1 MKQYWQEI
9 YKQKKHIS
17 LWPWSDLISEFKSLN
32 INKKI
37 NILEIGCGSG
47 ANIPFFLKQNC
58 NYHAIDKS
66 SHIINK
72 LKKKYPKL
80 KKNLIIS
87 NLLNDFSFKKKQF
100 DLIFDRAAISHNH
113 IHDIRKIIYK
123 STNLLQN
130 KGYFIG
136 IDWYSESS
144 SEYKKTRKKN
154 SLTFNKGT
162 FKSLGPVY
170 FFSKKEIE
178 PLFVGYKLLS
188 LKEKKEKDFTKNN
201 VLSSW
206 RFIAQKKK

>member
-1 MKQYWQEI
+1 MI
-9 YKQKKHIS
+9 
-17 LWPWSDLISEFKSLN
+17 
-32 INKKI
+32 
-37 NILEIGCGSG
+37 
-47 ANIPFFLKQNC
+47 
-58 NYHAIDKS
+58 
-66 SHIINK
+66 
-72 LKKKYPKL
+72 
-80 KKNLIIS
+80 
-87 NLLNDFSFKKKQF
+87 FSFKKKQF

-170 FFSKKEIE
+170 FFSKKKSKH
-178 PLFVGYKLLS
+178 YLLDIS
-188 LKEKKEKDFTKNN
+188 FFL
-201 VLSSW
+201 
-206 RFIAQKKK
+206 